1 MDIHEHAGE
10 SSDARFRKVEERHG
24 TGAVTCAG
32 IRYEGVTYEISRF
45 QGMTRAGLPVPGV
58 HRLDGRIE
66 LADVKT
72 RAALA
77 GRSIVLHLEDGS
89 VMNLELLDA
98 DGRVLAHGHGPGQCR
113 CC

>member
-1 MDIHEHAGE
+1 MHTHDHDGE
-10 SSDARFRKVEERHG
+10 SSGPRFRKVEERAG
-24 TGAVTCAG
+24 TGSVTCAG
-32 IRYEGVTYEISRF
+32 VTYPNVDYGISRF

-58 HRLDGRIE
+58 HRLDGRVAF
-66 LADVKT
+66 ADKQ
-72 RAALA
+72 AQALLA
-77 GRSIVLHLEDGS
+77 GRQIVLRLEDGS